1 MFSKA
6 ENLEELWARL
16 SARQTMNRT
25 GKPDEIATAFLFFTC
40 NDCSFCTDS
49 MLTVDGGMTAQ

>member
-1 MFSKA
+1 
-6 ENLEELWARL
+6 
-16 SARQTMNRT
+16 MNRT